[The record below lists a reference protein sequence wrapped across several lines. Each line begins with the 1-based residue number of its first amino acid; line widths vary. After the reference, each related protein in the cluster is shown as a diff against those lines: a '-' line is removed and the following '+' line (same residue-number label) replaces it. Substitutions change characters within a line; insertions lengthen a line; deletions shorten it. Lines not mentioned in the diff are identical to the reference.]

1 MTREQAIEVLHNA
14 LYGGGNAFV
23 MSEFRDAIKLALG
36 TLKQERVPEDV
47 GTGTHHFLPSNL
59 DEAAEAYEKYA
70 MEDYDE
76 ICVNEDGS
84 ECPVLKCDFK
94 DAFKAGA
101 EWMAGQFQ
109 KIEGYLVDWYSTSDG
124 KDYCC
129 GIKTDEAFEIPEG
142 FYIRKKQ

>member
-1 MTREQAIEVLHNA
+1 MTREEAIKVLHNA

-59 DEAAEAYEKYA
+59 DEAAKDSWAVYEYR
-70 MEDYDE
+70 ESPRGLYST
-76 ICVNEDGS
+76 CYVDG
-84 ECPVLKCDFK
+84 
-94 DAFKAGA
+94 FKAGA

-109 KIEGYLVDWYSTSDG
+109 KIEGDLVDWYSTSDG

-129 GIKTDEAFEIPEG
+129 GVKTDEAFEIPEG
-142 FYIRKKQ
+142 FYIRKK

>member
-1 MTREQAIEVLHNA
+1 MLERTGKTNLSQEQKVDLDKERLQLEAT
-14 LYGGGNAFV
+14 LY
-23 MSEFRDAIKLALG
+23 
-36 TLKQERVPEDV
+36 
-47 GTGTHHFLPSNL
+47 L
-59 DEAAEAYEKYA
+59 DKAAEEYEKYA

-109 KIEGYLVDWYSTSDG
+109 KIEGELVDWYSTSDG

-129 GIKTDEAFEIPEG
+129 GVKTDEAFEVPEG
-142 FYIRKKQ
+142 FYIRKK

>member
-36 TLKQERVPEDV
+36 TLKQERVPEKV
-47 GTGTHHFLPSNL
+47 ETGTYFLPSDVDDAANNYGIDIRL
-59 DEAAEAYEKYA
+59 GYPRVMDETDRYIY
-70 MEDYDE
+70 
-76 ICVNEDGS
+76 N
-84 ECPVLKCDFK
+84 
-94 DAFKAGA
+94 AFKAGA

-109 KIEGYLVDWYSTSDG
+109 KIEGDLVDWYSTSDG

-129 GIKTDEAFEIPEG
+129 GVKTDEAFEVPEG
-142 FYIRKKQ
+142 FYIRKK